1 MDKLLI
7 NNLEFAEK
15 QLRSVG
21 KIALKNLP
29 RLSEIING
37 KNTECD
43 LFFVEYT
50 ILGSHLYNLPSL
62 HLQIHG
68 LIPLQ
73 CQRCLEPVEHAIEL
87 EFDYV
92 LSDVEPSEIVENQDL
107 DWLEIDAAMDL
118 VGLIEDELLIAL
130 PIAPMH
136 SFDCKTQKMESG
148 EKINPFAVL
157 KGKF

>member
-15 QLRSVG
+15 QLQSNG

-29 RLSEIING
+29 RLSEIINSE
-37 KNTECD
+37 NTECE
-43 LFFVEYT
+43 LFFVEYA

-62 HLQIHG
+62 HLRIHG
-68 LIPLQ
+68 LITLQ
-73 CQRCLEPVEHAIEL
+73 CQRCLEPVEHTIEL

-92 LSDVEPSEIVENQDL
+92 LSDIEPNEIVENQDL

-118 VGLIEDELLIAL
+118 AGLIEDELLIAL

-148 EKINPFAVL
+148 EKMNPFAIL